1 MNGNAVSGGRS
12 YKSREER
19 RREIIAATLAI
30 LAERGMHAWT
40 TSALADRVGV
50 SEAAIF
56 RHFEDKDEILTE
68 ALRHQA
74 RELRSRIQGYR
85 GDGTPWERAEG
96 LVRHLLAYLEETE
109 GGPIVILLG
118 HASRIRPEMREE
130 IDRTRRLL
138 RAELGQL
145 VGEALERS
153 GRTGELD
160 PEAVADLTH
169 AAALTS
175 ALRWAMLG
183 ERAGDLQ
190 EVADPMLEVIRKSL
204 HVEAGDDPGQGTV
217 EG

>member
-1 MNGNAVSGGRS
+1 MSGDALGGRRS

-19 RREIIAATLAI
+19 REEIIAATLAI
-30 LAERGMHAWT
+30 LAEQGMHAWT

-74 RELRSRIQGYR
+74 RELRSRIQEYE

-96 LVRHLLAYLEETE
+96 LVRHLLAYLQETE
-109 GGPIVILLG
+109 GGPVLILLG
-118 HASRIRPEMREE
+118 HASRIRPGMREE
-130 IDRTRRLL
+130 IDRTRRLF

-145 VGEALERS
+145 VDEALERS

-175 ALRWAMLG
+175 ALRWTMLEDRERSLPQVASPMLG
-183 ERAGDLQ
+183 VLRSCLG
-190 EVADPMLEVIRKSL
+190 ADPVDAAPS
-204 HVEAGDDPGQGTV
+204 GTV
-217 EG
+217 DG